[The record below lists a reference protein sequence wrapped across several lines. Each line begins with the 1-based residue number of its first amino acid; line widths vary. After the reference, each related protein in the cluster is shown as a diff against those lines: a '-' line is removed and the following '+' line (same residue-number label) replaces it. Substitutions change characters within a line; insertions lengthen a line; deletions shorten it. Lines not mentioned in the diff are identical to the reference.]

1 MAYNTHLRKV
11 EMAQAQH
18 DSNNALLHGASTKQ
32 TNTDEEESSN
42 HEGDQLLANLPASE
56 PLYGFYDPVSKIFRA
71 TSSW

>member
-18 DSNNALLHGASTKQ
+18 DSNNALLHGA
-32 TNTDEEESSN
+32 NEEESSN
-42 HEGDQLLANLPASE
+42 HEGDQLLANLPVSE